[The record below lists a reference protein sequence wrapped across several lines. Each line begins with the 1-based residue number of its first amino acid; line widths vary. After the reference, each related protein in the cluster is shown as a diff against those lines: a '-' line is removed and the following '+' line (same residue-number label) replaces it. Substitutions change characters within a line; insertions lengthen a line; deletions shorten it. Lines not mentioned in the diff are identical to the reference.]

1 MTATTVHVALGANLG
16 DRAGTLRSALGALG
30 ALAVPGTPV
39 RSSALYETAP
49 LGPADQPDYLN
60 AAARLDTAL
69 GPEPLLDALQRIER
83 DHGRVR
89 IGARRWGAR
98 TLDLDLLL
106 HGDARLDTARLVLP
120 HPGIRTRAFVL
131 VPLAELDPGLVVPG
145 LGSVA
150 ELLARVDVAGVRRL
164 AREAA
169 S

>member
-16 DRAGTLRSALGALG
+16 DRAGTLRSALDALG
-30 ALAVPGTPV
+30 ALAVPGAAV
-39 RSSALYETAP
+39 RPSAFYESAP

-60 AAARLDTAL
+60 AVARFDTAL
-69 GPEPLLDALQRIER
+69 GPEPLLDALQGIER

-106 HGDARLDTARLVLP
+106 HGDARRDTARLTLP
-120 HPGIRTRAFVL
+120 HPGIAARAFVL

-145 LGSVA
+145 LGTVD
-150 ELLARVDVAGVRRL
+150 ELLARVDAAGVRRI
-164 AREAA
+164 ARE
-169 S
+169 SVS